1 MHVTRTTDRRPT
13 TPGPELCLM
22 SMQSQSARPIHWLS
36 RMQQLTLTTW
46 RLADTKLQRVLNS
59 FSVLEPAA
67 LHATL
72 ATLRDVDDPVALF
85 GRHAAGYAELAL
97 ITSLISATQRADLS
111 YDILDSAFLL
121 RWKELVADGTGPQEL
136 PPLRPRSTHPNEQRE
151 SWARAGSRPPSLGK
165 T

>member
-1 MHVTRTTDRRPT
+1 
-13 TPGPELCLM
+13 M
-22 SMQSQSARPIHWLS
+22 STQSRSARPIHCLS

-46 RLADTKLQRVLNS
+46 RLADTKLQRVLNP
-59 FSVLEPAA
+59 FSVLEQAA
-67 LHATL
+67 LHAAL

-85 GRHAAGYAELAL
+85 GRHAAAHAELAM
-97 ITSLISATQRADLS
+97 ITSLVSATQRADLS

-121 RWKELVADGTGPQEL
+121 RWNELVADGRLIADGRGPQEL

>member
-1 MHVTRTTDRRPT
+1 
-13 TPGPELCLM
+13 M
-22 SMQSQSARPIHWLS
+22 SIQSHSARPINCLS

-46 RLADTKLQRVLNS
+46 RLAETKLQRVLNPFS
-59 FSVLEPAA
+59 VSVLEQAA
-67 LHATL
+67 LHAAL

-85 GRHAAGYAELAL
+85 GRHAAAHAELAL
-97 ITSLISATQRADLS
+97 ITSLVSATQRADLS

-121 RWKELVADGTGPQEL
+121 RWNELVADGRGPQEL
-136 PPLRPRSTHPNEQRE
+136 PPLRPRSTHPNGQQE

>member
-1 MHVTRTTDRRPT
+1 
-13 TPGPELCLM
+13 M
-22 SMQSQSARPIHWLS
+22 STQSHSARPIHCLN

-46 RLADTKLQRVLNS
+46 RLADTKLQRVLNP
-59 FSVLEPAA
+59 FSVLEQAA

-85 GRHAAGYAELAL
+85 GRHAAAYAELAL

-121 RWKELVADGTGPQEL
+121 RWNELIADGRGPQEL